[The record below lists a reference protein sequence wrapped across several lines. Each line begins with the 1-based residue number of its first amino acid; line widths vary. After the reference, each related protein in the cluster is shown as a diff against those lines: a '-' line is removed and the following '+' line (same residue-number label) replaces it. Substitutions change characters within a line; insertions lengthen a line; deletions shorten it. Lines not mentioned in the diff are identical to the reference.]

1 MTKSKPIHAS
11 LVGAHP
17 RPRLVD
23 AYAHECSDP
32 SCDSP
37 ASTVLATQVPLC
49 EVHIMDVYRAANQL
63 LTITHPPQD
72 EYALLPSEQQQI
84 PGACPSCG
92 HAGYLMRTV
101 TDLVR
106 CLNAS
111 CQYQVHIVQFEALR
125 RRLLFDLAARRPV
138 VYYIKFRD
146 CVKIGTTRNLK
157 SRWSGLTA
165 TEMLYGIEYG
175 DHRLERR
182 RHDKFA
188 PYRTYGE
195 WFEDNQHIR
204 AHINEVCVT
213 AA

>member
-1 MTKSKPIHAS
+1 MSKSKPSHLLEGHAQ
-11 LVGAHP
+11 P
-17 RPRLVD
+17 RARLVD
-23 AYAHECSDP
+23 VYADECSHP
-32 SCDSP
+32 SCDAP
-37 ASTVLATQVPLC
+37 ACPVLATQVPLC
-49 EVHIMDVYRAANQL
+49 EVHILDVYRAANRL
-63 LTITHPPQD
+63 LTITNPPQD

-92 HAGYLMRTV
+92 HAGYLMVTI

-111 CQYQVHIVQFEALR
+111 CHYEAHLVQFEALR
-125 RRLLFDLAARRPV
+125 RRLLFDIAKRRPV

-146 CVKIGTTRNLK
+146 CVKIGTTRNLQ